1 MTANARKQRS
11 ARSAAAVSSSA
22 GALPAQRR
30 SLRASRGSPGGG
42 GRQPVHPAAGAVRV
56 VDTREPGKYVFTRH
70 WDNHIS
76 VPISGSYGVPA
87 EAAAIVATVTAV
99 NLSMVTG

>member
-1 MTANARKQRS
+1 
-11 ARSAAAVSSSA
+11 
-22 GALPAQRR
+22 
-30 SLRASRGSPGGG
+30 
-42 GRQPVHPAAGAVRV
+42 VRV